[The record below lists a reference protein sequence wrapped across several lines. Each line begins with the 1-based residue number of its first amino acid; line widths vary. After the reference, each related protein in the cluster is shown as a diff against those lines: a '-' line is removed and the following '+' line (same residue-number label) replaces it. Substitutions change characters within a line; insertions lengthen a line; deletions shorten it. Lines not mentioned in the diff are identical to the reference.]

1 MFSVGDIVEWAEP
14 EFEGSYIGVVEEI
27 RQNYNTNF
35 YTVYTVRWLDDGFVL
50 DYMQHDLKLISKVT

>member
-1 MFSVGDIVEWAEP
+1 MFQIGDIVEWAEP

-35 YTVYTVRWLDDGFVL
+35 YTVRWLDDGFVL
-50 DYMQHDLKLISKVT
+50 DYYAHDLKLISKVS

>member
-27 RQNYNTNF
+27 RQNYNTN
-35 YTVYTVRWLDDGFVL
+35 YYTVRWLDDGFVL